1 MWNTR
6 WPQYPDL
13 ASELNRLRSEM
24 DRVFG
29 TSRGGDGRSSG
40 TGAFPALNVREDD
53 DKLTVESELPGV
65 ELEDLEIFVNGGD
78 QLTIQ
83 GERKRPTVE
92 GGTWHRQERGF
103 GRFSRL
109 VQLPNEVDADKVSAQ
124 FHEGVLTIEL
134 PKREEAKPRRVE
146 VKATA

>member
-1 MWNTR
+1 MWSTR
-6 WPQYPDL
+6 WPQYSDL
-13 ASELNRLRSEM
+13 AGELNRLRGEM

-29 TSRGGDGRSSG
+29 PARAGNGTSRAGGV
-40 TGAFPALNVREDD
+40 FPALNVQEDE
-53 DKLTVESELPGV
+53 DKLTVHSELPGV
-65 ELEDLEIFVNGGD
+65 ELDDLEIFVNGGD

-83 GERKRPTVE
+83 GERKRPAVE

-109 VQLPNEVDADKVSAQ
+109 VQLPGEVDAEKVIAQ
-124 FHEGVLTIEL
+124 LRNGVLTIEL

-146 VKATA
+146 VKAGA